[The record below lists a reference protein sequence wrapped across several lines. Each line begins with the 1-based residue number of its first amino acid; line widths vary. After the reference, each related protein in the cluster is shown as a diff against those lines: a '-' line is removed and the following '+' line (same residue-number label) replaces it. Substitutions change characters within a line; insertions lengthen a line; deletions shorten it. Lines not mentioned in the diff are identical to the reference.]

1 MKSWNLPHLFHPS
14 WERLGISTN
23 GCMPPQSLQLCPA
36 LCDPMDCSPPG
47 SSVHGFIQSRILKW
61 VAMPSSRQSSWP
73 RDWTCVSYISCTDWR
88 FFTTRTTWVP
98 MSLLRNL
105 LSIPWPS
112 LLYMIC
118 LRNLR
123 IVDTEIFFINVIY
136 GHLSCIHF
144 CIWCVSYFCLNWNG
158 KIYILTFYNMYV
170 CLEYLLLTLPQEPG
184 IGRFFQRIL
193 SENSDTYLKLSHFI
207 MTNLTVN

>member
-61 VAMPSSRQSSWP
+61 VAMPSSRQSSRP

-136 GHLSCIHF
+136 GQEDCVKWIMEIIIF
-144 CIWCVSYFCLNWNG
+144 CG
-158 KIYILTFYNMYV
+158 
-170 CLEYLLLTLPQEPG
+170 
-184 IGRFFQRIL
+184 IL
-193 SENSDTYLKLSHFI
+193 STWRKGQIASLVAHRVKMDLQCGRPGSIPVSGRSLGKGNGYPL
-207 MTNLTVN
+207 

>member
-1 MKSWNLPHLFHPS
+1 MHAKSF
-14 WERLGISTN
+14 
-23 GCMPPQSLQLCPA
+23 QLCMTI
-36 LCDPMDCSPPG
+36 CNPMDGSLPD
-47 SSVHGFIQSRILKW
+47 SSVHGILQGRILEG
-61 VAMPSSRQSSWP
+61 VAMPSSRQSSQP

-88 FFTTRTTWVP
+88 FFTTRTTWAP

-118 LRNLR
+118 LRNPR
-123 IVDTEIFFINVIY
+123 IVDTEIFFINVVY

-144 CIWCVSYFCLNWNG
+144 CIWWVSYFCLNWNG

-170 CLEYLLLTLPQEPG
+170 CLEYLLLTSPQEPG

-193 SENSDTYLKLSHFI
+193 SENSDTYL
-207 MTNLTVN
+207 